1 MKKYNGRMFVC
12 SVETSS
18 EPRMAKN
25 GTSDCVVKIDE
36 QGGAIEVGYEQDGE
50 KIVYAGEKDGSGVF
64 NLTGHGEGKAC
75 LCKIHESGGHMVFVG
90 DWHRPNIDE
99 GIWRIIVP
107 RADD

>member
-36 QGGAIEVGYEQDGE
+36 QGGC
-50 KIVYAGEKDGSGVF
+50 
-64 NLTGHGEGKAC
+64 H
-75 LCKIHESGGHMVFVG
+75 
-90 DWHRPNIDE
+90 
-99 GIWRIIVP
+99 
-107 RADD
+107 